1 MPVKSKSAPVEPT
14 AETMLAAYVQHILQ
28 EGKEPQS
35 VFRFC
40 TDQGIS
46 EDQFYRLFSGFPAME
61 TAFWKHQFD
70 QVAKLLSE
78 SPEFKGYAVRE
89 KIAAFFFT
97 WIEQARSNR
106 SFVLLRARDWMKP
119 LNRDPGKAALEEKV
133 KSWMADRI
141 REGMETGEIQ
151 HRPIVDSG
159 YNRLLSLQ
167 FFFVFD
173 FWIRDQSPD
182 FEDTDALIEK
192 SMQVVF
198 DLLQQNTL
206 DKTVDLARFLWSR
219 MTR

>member
-1 MPVKSKSAPVEPT
+1 MPGKSKAAPAEPQ
-14 AETMLAAYVQHILQ
+14 AETLLAAYVQHVLR
-28 EGKEPQS
+28 EGKEPPS

-40 TDQGIS
+40 EDQQIT
-46 EDQFYRLFSGFPAME
+46 EDQFYRFFSGFPAME
-61 TAFWKHQFD
+61 TGFWVQQFD
-70 QVAKLLSE
+70 RVAALLKD
-78 SPEFKGYAVRE
+78 SPEFRAYTVRE

-106 SFVLLRARDWMKP
+106 SFVLLRAKDWMKP
-119 LNRDPGKAALEEKV
+119 LNRDRGRAVLEDRV
-133 KSWMADRI
+133 RNWMSDRI

-151 HRPIVDSG
+151 HRPIVDTG
-159 YNRLLSLQ
+159 YNRLLALQ

-206 DKTVDLARFLWSR
+206 DKTVDLAKFLWSR
-219 MTR
+219 MAR